1 MNARKQEALFNSIFV
16 ATARAAEPCRLMAP
30 RPVKAITEH
39 STAAENAESPLLA
52 LSNLP
57 RPDRH
62 FHSLGYGIDE

>member
-1 MNARKQEALFNSIFV
+1 
-16 ATARAAEPCRLMAP
+16 MAP